1 MKNQI
6 LNLQNPTELSGF
18 YIVYRGSTLNEKDG
32 IYGIS
37 HLMEHLM
44 AKNFDHL
51 MDEFDQHG
59 ISWNAYTS
67 RDNVVF
73 HFTGLEEKL
82 NMYRDTLLNLL
93 KKFKVTE
100 AEFENERN
108 IVIEEYKDSFN
119 DQISYH
125 YHNLQRKLFNDYNP
139 IGKLQDLQKLTYQDC
154 LDYFEK
160 QFKYPSYVINVS
172 KDKIYKKEIQFAGD
186 EDKYYTPI
194 KYLKNDDFIYQPSN
208 QFNDKS
214 SIIYT
219 SDVIRDDFGMFKFL
233 SNMLGHGLNSPL
245 YKELREKR
253 GLVYFVISMLDKMTD
268 NSGVVVF
275 ASLTSNDN
283 VNEYMTT
290 MDEIL
295 KSPDKY
301 LTQKRFNI
309 IKDFYYS
316 LYKKK
321 AINRYNN
328 VDSYLE
334 PSKWSVEFILDVVN
348 LDDLMVLYEKFLL
361 PEKLYKSV
369 DKEEFKNN

>member
-6 LNLQNPTELSGF
+6 LNLDNPTELSGF
-18 YIVYRGSTLNEKDG
+18 YIVYRGSTLNEKEG

-44 AKNFDHL
+44 CKNFDHL

-67 RDNVVF
+67 NDNIVF

-82 NMYRDTLLNLL
+82 DMYRDKLLDLM
-93 KKFKVTE
+93 KEFKATE
-100 AEFENERN
+100 KEFENEKN

-125 YHNLQRKLFNDYNP
+125 YHNLQRKMFGLYNP

-154 LDYFEK
+154 LDYYEK
-160 QFKYPSYVINVS
+160 QFKYPSFVINVS
-172 KDKIYKKEIQFAGD
+172 KDKKYKRDIQFAND
-186 EDKYYTPI
+186 SNKYYNPI
-194 KYLKNDDFIYQPSN
+194 EYLKKDDFIYQPSN
-208 QFNDKS
+208 EFKDKS

-233 SNMLGHGLNSPL
+233 GNMLGHGLNSPL

-253 GLVYFVISMLDKMTD
+253 GLVYFIITMMNKLSDS
-268 NSGVVVF
+268 SGIMDIV
-275 ASLTSNDN
+275 SLTSNDN
-283 VNEYMTT
+283 IEEYMETLN
-290 MDEIL
+290 EIL
-295 KSPDKY
+295 RTPEKY
-301 LTQKRFNI
+301 LTQKRFDI

-321 AINRYNN
+321 AINRYSN
-328 VDSYLE
+328 VESYLE
-334 PSKWSVEFILDVVN
+334 PNNWSVEFILDVVN
-348 LDDLMVLYEKFLL
+348 MDDLMVLYNKYIL
-361 PEKLYKSV
+361 PDKLHKSI